1 MVWEGGSSDCKSGV
15 PGDTDE
21 EQQDEGKDPD
31 SSACPPAG
39 AVASASPG
47 ALV

>member
-15 PGDTDE
+15 PGDT
-21 EQQDEGKDPD
+21 DEGKDPD

-47 ALV
+47 AVV